1 RGRAMLT
8 KAGERLAATGPA
20 QCPTPRSALL
30 MTAPHRGRC
39 RDETAR
45 IRESVRRS
53 GAGGG
58 VSRRNRLPGSPSV
71 CSARLRGTVP
81 GSGDGEY
88 REERLRLN
96 LANG

>member
-1 RGRAMLT
+1 MLT

-58 VSRRNRLPGSPSV
+58 VSRRNRLPREPIRLLGAPSW
-71 CSARLRGTVP
+71 
-81 GSGDGEY
+81 Y
-88 REERLRLN
+88 RPWFGRW
-96 LANG
+96 